1 MYRDTL
7 THSTLPT
14 CTRNGAAKSTPTVNG
29 TGGTP
34 QGGEGEDLIWGQYM
48 GPIPWQGRGG
58 WQGLVHY
65 MCACWWGSI
74 KKKRTCK
81 RKVADVNMQVEISFA
96 KHLQFQKVFLNF
108 L

>member
-1 MYRDTL
+1 
-7 THSTLPT
+7 
-14 CTRNGAAKSTPTVNG
+14 
-29 TGGTP
+29 
-34 QGGEGEDLIWGQYM
+34 M
-48 GPIPWQGRGG
+48 GPIPWGGRGG
-58 WQGLVHY
+58 GRAWCIICVRAGGDQF
-65 MCACWWGSI
+65 